1 MNATTI
7 KAAKVYYLPAVE
19 PVEAPLALSLWAR
32 LHCRLVYGWW
42 RTRLSLADI
51 RIGLRRPRRGRRGD
65 DYAALLRSVVEDA
78 PAELIQRQ
86 RPKRSRPATILDF
99 EAARLR
105 LRPVSR

>member
-1 MNATTI
+1 MSATTI
-7 KAAKVYYLPAVE
+7 KAKVYYLPAAE

-51 RIGLRRPRRGRRGD
+51 RIGLWRPRRRRGGD

-86 RPKRSRPATILDF
+86 RPKRLRPATILDF

-105 LRPVSR
+105 LRPATH